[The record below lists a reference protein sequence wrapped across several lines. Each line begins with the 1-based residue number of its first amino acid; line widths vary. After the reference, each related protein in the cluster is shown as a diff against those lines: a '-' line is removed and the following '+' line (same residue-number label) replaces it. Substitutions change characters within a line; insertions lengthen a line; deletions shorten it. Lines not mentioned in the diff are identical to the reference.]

1 MKNVKNL
8 FIALSIVM
16 VLLISAAPAYSS
28 GNMLPWLNFGNHL
41 IWDSNNNTLTN
52 DPSTYVTSATYL
64 DNTTVN
70 AYSGD
75 PALGTYSL
83 SPFILYP
90 VTVNL
95 SISYNGIADDYLQL
109 VATDGSGITWLY
121 ADLDV
126 SGPVP
131 DPVGSPNT
139 LEEFL
144 IKSNGLS
151 VASGSGSL
159 WADEFSSTI
168 NPSAAH
174 PAALNIALSGVS
186 NNQGSGM
193 YQLNAFSKVAVV
205 PEPVSTVLFIVGG
218 ITLAV
223 RRCVKKKE
231 VRGER

>member
-1 MKNVKNL
+1 MKKINRT
-8 FIALSIVM
+8 FIAISIVT
-16 VLLISAAPAYSS
+16 VLLISAGPAYSS
-28 GNMLPWLNFGNHL
+28 GDMLPWLNFGNHL

-75 PALGTYSL
+75 PALGTYSV

-90 VTVNL
+90 VTVSL
-95 SISYNGIADDYLQL
+95 SISYNGISDDYFQL
-109 VATDGSGITWLY
+109 ASTDGSGITWLY

-131 DPVGSPNT
+131 DPVGVPDT
-139 LEEFL
+139 LEEYM
-144 IKSNGLS
+144 IKSTGLS

-159 WADEFSSTI
+159 WADEFSSMI
-168 NPSAAH
+168 NPSAVY
-174 PAALNIALSGVS
+174 PAVLNIALSGVA
-186 NNQGSGM
+186 NDQGSGI

-205 PEPVSTVLFIVGG
+205 PEPVSTVLFIAGG
-218 ITLAV
+218 IILAV
-223 RRCVKKKE
+223 RRCTKKK
-231 VRGER
+231 RGAR